1 MNIRERVKSMAVES
15 SGTVSVEGATLNYII
30 EGEGI
35 PCVVIGSSIYDS
47 RAFSKKL
54 RKHLKCIFVD
64 ARHFGKLD
72 PQFKIENI
80 TLDTY
85 LDDIEQVRTA
95 LKLGKIC
102 ILGHSIHGLLALE
115 YALKYPQ
122 NTSHAIIIGI
132 APIAFPKIIEA
143 SAEFWESDASEERK
157 KILQK
162 NQDER
167 GEDISKMPP
176 DKAFVQSYIAN
187 APLYW
192 YDPTYDCSWL
202 WEGVEPNANLAN
214 HVFGV
219 LFKDYDITD
228 RIHQIKT
235 PVFLAIGR
243 YDYVVPYTLWDNFK
257 DKMPNLSYN
266 LFERSGHTPQLEE
279 QTLFDEKLID
289 WIKGH

>member
-1 MNIRERVKSMAVES
+1 MKSMAVES
-15 SGTVSVEGATLNYII
+15 SGTVPVEGATLNYII

-54 RKHLKCIFVD
+54 RKHLKSIFVD